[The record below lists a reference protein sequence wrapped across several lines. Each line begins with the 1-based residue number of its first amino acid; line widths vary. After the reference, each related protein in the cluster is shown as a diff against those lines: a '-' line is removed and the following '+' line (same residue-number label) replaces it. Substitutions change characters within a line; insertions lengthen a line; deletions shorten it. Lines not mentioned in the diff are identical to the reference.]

1 MRSSIPNATKKRFP
15 QYLRVLQELQERGNE
30 RVFSYQIGNMMDI
43 SEYTVRKDFMFLS
56 VEGKTASGYDINL
69 FIKAL
74 EQELGFTNH
83 EKIILIGVGVLG
95 SAISMRKYLEV

>member
-43 SEYTVRKDFMFLS
+43 SDIQYV
-56 VEGKTASGYDINL
+56 KTSC
-69 FIKAL
+69 F
-74 EQELGFTNH
+74 
-83 EKIILIGVGVLG
+83 
-95 SAISMRKYLEV
+95 YL